1 MPDARKM
8 LVAFGANVKTA
19 EMSLAQ
25 TVRAA
30 AHALASPAVAVTA
43 ISRLFA
49 SPCFPAGAGPD
60 YVNAAALLAVD
71 AGLDASDLLARLHQI
86 EAMFGRSRTRRWGM
100 RTLDIDL
107 IALGDAVLP
116 DAATQARW
124 RTLDPARQGLE
135 TPDGL
140 ILPHP
145 RMQDRAF
152 VLVPL
157 ADVAPHWRHPLLG
170 LTVDQMIAAL
180 PAADLASMQPI

>member
-1 MPDARKM
+1 MIRTTFA
-8 LVAFGANVKTA
+8 LLALGANLPFEGQPPEATLR
-19 EMSLAQ
+19 LAINRFAQ
-25 TVRAA
+25 VN
-30 AHALASPAVAVTA
+30 LAVPRV
-43 ISRLFA
+43 SRFFA
-49 SPCFPAGAGPD
+49 TPCFPAGAGPD
-60 YVNAAALLAVD
+60 YINAAALLAVD

-107 IALGDAVLP
+107 IALGDAVVP

-180 PAADLASMQPI
+180 PAADLAGMQPI